1 MAQGRDETE
10 AGAGARAGGSLF
22 ADAGL
27 TGVTV
32 GVLAL
37 LSAINAL
44 STSAYLPALP
54 TVAADLGA
62 STSSTQLTLTAY
74 LLGIAVGQLTWGPL
88 SDAVGRRRPLLVGL
102 VCYIAASLLCAAA
115 PSIGLLFVFRAV
127 QGWAACSGQVLSRAV
142 VADHASGTRLAQLIT
157 VLMLMGVIAPVA
169 APLIGSG
176 LLLVGSWRTVFIFL
190 ALMGCPMVV
199 GVILTVDESLPEARR
214 RRGGLGE
221 LGRTV
226 GGLITNRRFVGYAV
240 ALSSGFSTMFVFMA
254 AAPFLFQTRLGLS
267 AQQYA
272 WVNAGI
278 ATGLGVSMALVHRH
292 LGRQARDGVANPAG
306 PARFGIAALL
316 VGTCCTLAASL
327 LDAPLGVWIVV
338 LLLTVGSLAPIMGS
352 TMSLALGESSH
363 AIGTGTAVVGV
374 LQAMLGALAAP
385 LVGLGGPEATL
396 PMALTM
402 VGAACV
408 SGAAF
413 LTARRAPA
421 LSDRRAPG

>member
-1 MAQGRDETE
+1 MAPGRDDTD
-10 AGAGARAGGSLF
+10 AGLEARAGGSLF

-115 PSIGLLFVFRAV
+115 PSIGLLLVFRAV

-176 LLLVGSWRTVFIFL
+176 LLLVGSWRTVFIFH
-190 ALMGCPMVV
+190 
-199 GVILTVDESLPEARR
+199 
-214 RRGGLGE
+214 
-221 LGRTV
+221 
-226 GGLITNRRFVGYAV
+226 
-240 ALSSGFSTMFVFMA
+240 
-254 AAPFLFQTRLGLS
+254 
-267 AQQYA
+267 A

-278 ATGLGVSMALVHRH
+278 ATGLGASMALVHRH
-292 LGRQARDGVANPAG
+292 LGRQARDGVSNPAG
-306 PARFGIAALL
+306 TARFGIVALL

-327 LDAPLGVWIVV
+327 LDAPLAVWIVV

-374 LQAMLGALAAP
+374 LQALLGALAAP

-413 LTARRAPA
+413 LTARLVHSLPEVGRPRSGVGR
-421 LSDRRAPG
+421 LEGRD